1 MAPSLLPDIAVT
13 MPSVPQPLSSW
24 PEHLQAS
31 WLRCAHQTSAS
42 LWHPPHCARGQ
53 TLESLRQRKR
63 DLLTTGE
70 MALEDLY
77 EFMEGRPCALLLTDE
92 SGCLLARTGHPD
104 TLQAL
109 AALGFGPGAFF
120 SEGRIGTNAVNLAA
134 LEGVPLCVSGPQHF
148 NQRLHPWHCCASP
161 VYNST
166 GRQVAIMALIC
177 RVEEAAPG
185 DLALTVSA
193 GRELANLLQMERL
206 MQESQHHLS
215 ELYALLDGMEDGVLA
230 WDPQGRLR
238 YLNALAASRL
248 QLDPA
253 VCLGQPLDHHLLMP
267 QRLRLAIAEMTPLS
281 HVEVTLERRET
292 RGEAFIDA
300 LVSLKPLPGP
310 DGVSFIVLLH
320 PTDRLRA
327 IHQLRQTVP
336 ELSALVGESSAM
348 RKLLRHARQAARG
361 QGPVL
366 LRGEEEVGKAQLAEA
381 IHFGSERAAGPLVI
395 FNCQAWPRE
404 RMAQELMGSDEAG
417 QERAGKF
424 ELAHGGTLVLE
435 QVECLPAPMQA
446 ALLQLL
452 KTGRIQRFDSA
463 RILPLRVRIIATS
476 SAPLEQRVQEGEFG
490 RQLLYALQGCELW
503 LPSLRERSADLP
515 GLIRQ
520 HLAVQG
526 GEPGRQFTPDA
537 LDCLLAYP
545 WPGNLGELRS
555 AIEYALLHCSE
566 AQIPPRALPAAI
578 RQGHCLLADEV
589 VGQPLLTLAELEHQ
603 AILRAARASKGQVSQ
618 MARQLG
624 ISRTTLWRRL
634 KLLDIDPADY
644 HH

>member
-1 MAPSLLPDIAVT
+1 MTPS
-13 MPSVPQPLSSW
+13 PLSDNPATMSPSPLPPPSW
-24 PEHLQAS
+24 PEYLQAS
-31 WLRCAHQTSAS
+31 WLRCAHQTSAT
-42 LWHPPHCARGQ
+42 LWHPPHSAKGQ
-53 TLESLRQRKR
+53 TLHSLRQRKR

-92 SGCLLARTGHPD
+92 SGCLLAQTGHPE
-104 TLQAL
+104 TLGEL

-120 SEGRIGTNAVNLAA
+120 SEGRIGTNAINLAA
-134 LEGVPLCVSGPQHF
+134 LEGIPLCVSGPQHF
-148 NQRLHPWHCCASP
+148 NQSLHPWHCCASP
-161 VYNST
+161 VYDSN
-166 GRQVAIMALIC
+166 GRQVAIVALIC

-215 ELYALLDGMEDGVLA
+215 ELYALLDGMDDGVLA

-248 QLDPA
+248 RLDPDL
-253 VCLGQPLDHHLLMP
+253 CLGQPLDRHLLLP
-267 QRLRLAIAEMTPLS
+267 RRLQLAIEERAPLS
-281 HVEVTLERRET
+281 HVEVTLERT
-292 RGEAFIDA
+292 GTGEFIDA

-310 DGVSFIVLLH
+310 DGVGFIALLH
-320 PTDRLRA
+320 PADRLRA
-327 IHQLRQTVP
+327 IHRLRQTVP

-381 IHFGSERAAGPLVI
+381 IHFGSERAAGPLVTL
-395 FNCQAWPRE
+395 NCQALPGD
-404 RMAQELMGSDEAG
+404 RMALELMGSDEAG

-435 QVECLPAPMQA
+435 QVECLSLPMQA

-476 SAPLEQRVQEGEFG
+476 SAPLEQRVQEGHFG

-503 LPSLRERSADLP
+503 LPSLRERTADLP
-515 GLIRQ
+515 GLISQ
-520 HLAVQG
+520 QLVAQG
-526 GEPGRQFTPDA
+526 REPGRRFNPAA

-555 AIEYALLHCSE
+555 AIEYALLHSSE
-566 AQIPPRALPAAI
+566 ALIPPQALPVAI
-578 RQGHCLLADEV
+578 RHGHQPAADAV
-589 VGQPLLTLAELEHQ
+589 MGPPLLTLAELERQ
-603 AILRAARASKGQVSQ
+603 AILRSAHASKGQVSL

-634 KLLDIDPADY
+634 KLLDMDPADY
-644 HH
+644 QG

>member
-148 NQRLHPWHCCASP
+148 NQSLHPWHCCASP

-166 GRQVAIMALIC
+166 GRQVAIVALIC

-253 VCLGQPLDHHLLMP
+253 FCLGQPLDHHLLLP
-267 QRLRLAIAEMTPLS
+267 QRLRLAIAEMAPLS

-300 LVSLKPLPGP
+300 MVSLKPLPGP

-404 RMAQELMGSDEAG
+404 RMALELMGSDEAG

-435 QVECLPAPMQA
+435 QVECLP
-446 ALLQLL
+446 
-452 KTGRIQRFDSA
+452 
-463 RILPLRVRIIATS
+463 LRVRIIATS
-476 SAPLEQRVQEGEFG
+476 SAPLEQRVQEGGFG

-503 LPSLRERSADLP
+503 LPSLRERRADLP

-520 HLAVQG
+520 HLTVQG
-526 GEPGRQFTPDA
+526 GEPGRQFTSDA

-578 RQGHCLLADEV
+578 RQGHCLLVDEV
-589 VGQPLLTLAELEHQ
+589 VGQPRLTLAELEHQ

>member
-1 MAPSLLPDIAVT
+1 MTPSLLPDIAVT

-148 NQRLHPWHCCASP
+148 NQSLHPWHCCASP

-166 GRQVAIMALIC
+166 GRQVAIVALIC

-253 VCLGQPLDHHLLMP
+253 FCLGQPLDHHLLLP
-267 QRLRLAIAEMTPLS
+267 QRLRLAIAEMAPLS

-300 LVSLKPLPGP
+300 MVSLKPLPGP

-404 RMAQELMGSDEAG
+404 RMALELMGSDEAG

-435 QVECLPAPMQA
+435 QVEC
-446 ALLQLL
+446 
-452 KTGRIQRFDSA
+452 
-463 RILPLRVRIIATS
+463 LPLRVRIIATS

-503 LPSLRERSADLP
+503 LPSLRERRADLP

-520 HLAVQG
+520 HLTVQG
-526 GEPGRQFTPDA
+526 GEPGRQFTSDA

-555 AIEYALLHCSE
+555 AIEYAQLHCSE

-578 RQGHCLLADEV
+578 RQGHCLLVDEV
-589 VGQPLLTLAELEHQ
+589 VGQPRLTLAELEHQ
-603 AILRAARASKGQVSQ
+603 AILRAARASNGQVSQ

-624 ISRTTLWRRL
+624 ISRTTLCRRL

>member
-1 MAPSLLPDIAVT
+1 MTPSLLPDIAVT

-166 GRQVAIMALIC
+166 GRQVAIVALIC

-253 VCLGQPLDHHLLMP
+253 FCLGQPLDHHLLLP
-267 QRLRLAIAEMTPLS
+267 QRLRLAIAEMAPLS

-404 RMAQELMGSDEAG
+404 RMALELMGSDEAG

-435 QVECLPAPMQA
+435 QVEC
-446 ALLQLL
+446 
-452 KTGRIQRFDSA
+452 
-463 RILPLRVRIIATS
+463 LPLRVRIIATS

-520 HLAVQG
+520 HLTVQG
-526 GEPGRQFTPDA
+526 GEPGRQFTSDA

-578 RQGHCLLADEV
+578 RQGHCLLVDEV
-589 VGQPLLTLAELEHQ
+589 VGQPRLTLAELEHQ
-603 AILRAARASKGQVSQ
+603 AILRAARASNGQVSQ

-624 ISRTTLWRRL
+624 ISRTTLCRRL

>member
-1 MAPSLLPDIAVT
+1 MTPSLLPDIAVT

-109 AALGFGPGAFF
+109 AVLGFGPGAFF

-166 GRQVAIMALIC
+166 GRQVAIVALIC

-248 QLDPA
+248 QLDPD
-253 VCLGQPLDHHLLMP
+253 VCLGQPLDHHLLLP
-267 QRLRLAIAEMTPLS
+267 QRLRLAIAEMAPLS

-300 LVSLKPLPGP
+300 MVSLKPLPGP

-404 RMAQELMGSDEAG
+404 RMALELMGSDEAG

-435 QVECLPAPMQA
+435 QVECLP
-446 ALLQLL
+446 
-452 KTGRIQRFDSA
+452 
-463 RILPLRVRIIATS
+463 LRVRIIATS
-476 SAPLEQRVQEGEFG
+476 SAPLEQRVQERGFG

-503 LPSLRERSADLP
+503 LPSLRERRADLP

-520 HLAVQG
+520 HLTVQG

-578 RQGHCLLADEV
+578 RQGHCLLVDEV

>member
-1 MAPSLLPDIAVT
+1 
-13 MPSVPQPLSSW
+13 
-24 PEHLQAS
+24 
-31 WLRCAHQTSAS
+31 
-42 LWHPPHCARGQ
+42 
-53 TLESLRQRKR
+53 
-63 DLLTTGE
+63 
-70 MALEDLY
+70 
-77 EFMEGRPCALLLTDE
+77 
-92 SGCLLARTGHPD
+92 
-104 TLQAL
+104 
-109 AALGFGPGAFF
+109 
-120 SEGRIGTNAVNLAA
+120 
-134 LEGVPLCVSGPQHF
+134 
-148 NQRLHPWHCCASP
+148 
-161 VYNST
+161 
-166 GRQVAIMALIC
+166 MALIC

-248 QLDPA
+248 QLDPD
-253 VCLGQPLDHHLLMP
+253 VCLGQPLDHHLLLP

-404 RMAQELMGSDEAG
+404 RMALELMGSDEAG

-476 SAPLEQRVQEGEFG
+476 SAPLEQRVQEGGFG

-578 RQGHCLLADEV
+578 RQGHCLLANEV

>member
-1 MAPSLLPDIAVT
+1 

-148 NQRLHPWHCCASP
+148 NQSLHPWHCCASP

-166 GRQVAIMALIC
+166 GRQVAIVALIC

-253 VCLGQPLDHHLLMP
+253 FCLGQPLDHHLLLP
-267 QRLRLAIAEMTPLS
+267 QRLRLAIAEMAPLS

-300 LVSLKPLPGP
+300 MVSLKPLPGP

-404 RMAQELMGSDEAG
+404 RMALELMGSDEAG

-435 QVECLPAPMQA
+435 QVEC
-446 ALLQLL
+446 
-452 KTGRIQRFDSA
+452 
-463 RILPLRVRIIATS
+463 LPLRVRIIATS

-503 LPSLRERSADLP
+503 LPSLRERRADLP

-520 HLAVQG
+520 HLTVQG
-526 GEPGRQFTPDA
+526 GEPGRQFTSDA

-555 AIEYALLHCSE
+555 AIEYAQLHCSE

-578 RQGHCLLADEV
+578 RQGHCLLVDEV
-589 VGQPLLTLAELEHQ
+589 VGQPRLTLAELEHQ
-603 AILRAARASKGQVSQ
+603 AILRAARASNGQVSQ

-624 ISRTTLWRRL
+624 ISRTTLCRRL

>member
-1 MAPSLLPDIAVT
+1 MTPFPLPDSPVT
-13 MPSVPQPLSSW
+13 MSSSPLPPSSW

-31 WLRCAHQTSAS
+31 WLRCAHQTSAT

-53 TLESLRQRKR
+53 TLQSLRQRKR

-92 SGCLLARTGHPD
+92 SGCLLARTGHGE
-104 TLQAL
+104 TLKEL
-109 AALGFGPGAFF
+109 DALGFGPGAFF
-120 SEGRIGTNAVNLAA
+120 SEGRIGTNAINLAA
-134 LEGVPLCVSGPQHF
+134 LEGIPLCVSGPQHF
-148 NQRLHPWHCCASP
+148 NQTLHPWHCCASP
-161 VYNST
+161 VYNCD
-166 GRQVAIMALIC
+166 GRQVAVVALLC
-177 RVEEAAPG
+177 RVEEAAAG

-193 GRELANLLQMERL
+193 GRELAHLLQMERL

-215 ELYALLDGMEDGVLA
+215 ELYALLDGMDDGVLA

-238 YLNALAASRL
+238 YLNGLAARRL
-248 QLDPA
+248 RLDPD
-253 VCLGQPLDHHLLMP
+253 VCLGQPLDHHLLLP
-267 QRLRLAIAEMTPLS
+267 RRLRLAIEAMTPLS
-281 HVEVTLERRET
+281 HVEVTLEKT
-292 RGEAFIDA
+292 GDQAGEFIDA

-310 DGVSFIVLLH
+310 DGVGFIALLH

-327 IHQLRQTVP
+327 IHRLRQTVP

-361 QGPVL
+361 QGPIL

-381 IHFGSERAAGPLVI
+381 IHFGSEGAAGPLVTL
-395 FNCQAWPRE
+395 NCQALPDE
-404 RMAQELMGSDEAG
+404 RMALELMGSDEAG

-435 QVECLPAPMQA
+435 QVEYLPMPMQA

-463 RILPLRVRIIATS
+463 RILPLKVRIIATS
-476 SAPLEQRVQEGEFG
+476 SAPLEQRVQEGHFG

-503 LPSLRERSADLP
+503 LPSLRERAADLP
-515 GLIRQ
+515 GLIAQ
-520 HLAVQG
+520 QLVAQG
-526 GEPGRQFTPDA
+526 REPGRRFSPAA

-555 AIEYALLHCSE
+555 AIEYALLHSGDK
-566 AQIPPRALPAAI
+566 AISPQALPAAI
-578 RQGHCLLADEV
+578 CQGHPPASADAAV
-589 VGQPLLTLAELEHQ
+589 QPLLPLAELERQ
-603 AILRAARASKGQVSQ
+603 AILRCAHASKGQVSL

-634 KLLDIDPADY
+634 KQLDMDLADY
-644 HH
+644 QS

>member
-1 MAPSLLPDIAVT
+1 
-13 MPSVPQPLSSW
+13 
-24 PEHLQAS
+24 
-31 WLRCAHQTSAS
+31 
-42 LWHPPHCARGQ
+42 
-53 TLESLRQRKR
+53 
-63 DLLTTGE
+63 
-70 MALEDLY
+70 
-77 EFMEGRPCALLLTDE
+77 
-92 SGCLLARTGHPD
+92 
-104 TLQAL
+104 
-109 AALGFGPGAFF
+109 
-120 SEGRIGTNAVNLAA
+120 
-134 LEGVPLCVSGPQHF
+134 
-148 NQRLHPWHCCASP
+148 
-161 VYNST
+161 
-166 GRQVAIMALIC
+166 
-177 RVEEAAPG
+177 

-404 RMAQELMGSDEAG
+404 RMALELMGSDEAG

-476 SAPLEQRVQEGEFG
+476 SAPLEQRVQEGGFG

-520 HLAVQG
+520 HLTVQG

-589 VGQPLLTLAELEHQ
+589 VGQPLLTLEELEHQ
-603 AILRAARASKGQVSQ
+603 AILRSARASKGQVSQ

>member
-148 NQRLHPWHCCASP
+148 NQSLHPWHCCASP

-166 GRQVAIMALIC
+166 GRQVAIVALIC

-253 VCLGQPLDHHLLMP
+253 FCLGQPLDHHLLLP

-300 LVSLKPLPGP
+300 MVSLKPLPGP

-404 RMAQELMGSDEAG
+404 RMALELMGSDEAG

-435 QVECLPAPMQA
+435 QVECLP
-446 ALLQLL
+446 
-452 KTGRIQRFDSA
+452 R
-463 RILPLRVRIIATS
+463 RVRIIATS

-503 LPSLRERSADLP
+503 LPSLRERRADLP

-520 HLAVQG
+520 HLTVQG
-526 GEPGRQFTPDA
+526 GEPGRQFTSDA

-578 RQGHCLLADEV
+578 RQGHCLLANEV

>member
-1 MAPSLLPDIAVT
+1 MTPSLLPDIAVT

-148 NQRLHPWHCCASP
+148 NQSLHPWHCCASP

-166 GRQVAIMALIC
+166 GRQVAIVALIC

-267 QRLRLAIAEMTPLS
+267 QRLRLAIAEMTPLR

-292 RGEAFIDA
+292 RGGAFIDA

-404 RMAQELMGSDEAG
+404 RMALELTGSDEAG

-435 QVECLPAPMQA
+435 QVEC
-446 ALLQLL
+446 
-452 KTGRIQRFDSA
+452 
-463 RILPLRVRIIATS
+463 LPLRVRIIATS

-503 LPSLRERSADLP
+503 LPSLRERRADLP

-520 HLAVQG
+520 HLTVQG
-526 GEPGRQFTPDA
+526 GEPGRQFTSDA

-555 AIEYALLHCSE
+555 AIEYAQLHCSE

-618 MARQLG
+618 RLARV
-624 ISRTTLWRRL
+624 
-634 KLLDIDPADY
+634 
-644 HH
+644 

>member
-1 MAPSLLPDIAVT
+1 MTPS
-13 MPSVPQPLSSW
+13 PLSDNPATMSPSPLPPPSW
-24 PEHLQAS
+24 PEYLQAS
-31 WLRCAHQTSAS
+31 WLRCAHQTSAT
-42 LWHPPHCARGQ
+42 LWHAPHSAKGQ
-53 TLESLRQRKR
+53 TLHSLRQRKR

-92 SGCLLARTGHPD
+92 SGCLLAQTGHPE
-104 TLQAL
+104 TLGEL

-120 SEGRIGTNAVNLAA
+120 SEGRIGTNAINLAA
-134 LEGVPLCVSGPQHF
+134 LEGIPLCVSGPQHF
-148 NQRLHPWHCCASP
+148 NQSLHPWHCCASP
-161 VYNST
+161 VYDSN
-166 GRQVAIMALIC
+166 GRQVAIVALIC

-215 ELYALLDGMEDGVLA
+215 ELYALLDGMDDGVLA

-248 QLDPA
+248 RLDPDL
-253 VCLGQPLDHHLLMP
+253 CLGQPLDRHLLLP
-267 QRLRLAIAEMTPLS
+267 RRLQLAIEERAPLS
-281 HVEVTLERRET
+281 HVEVTLERT
-292 RGEAFIDA
+292 GTGEFIDA

-310 DGVSFIVLLH
+310 DGVGFIALLH
-320 PTDRLRA
+320 PADRLRA
-327 IHQLRQTVP
+327 IHRLRQTVP

-381 IHFGSERAAGPLVI
+381 IHFGSERAAGPLVTL
-395 FNCQAWPRE
+395 NCQALPGD
-404 RMAQELMGSDEAG
+404 RMALELMGSDEAG

-435 QVECLPAPMQA
+435 QVECLSLPMQA

-476 SAPLEQRVQEGEFG
+476 SAPLEQRVQEGHFG

-503 LPSLRERSADLP
+503 LPSLRERTADLP
-515 GLIRQ
+515 GLISQ
-520 HLAVQG
+520 QLVAQG
-526 GEPGRQFTPDA
+526 REPGRRFNPAA

-555 AIEYALLHCSE
+555 AIEYALLHSSE
-566 AQIPPRALPAAI
+566 ALIPPQALPVTI
-578 RQGHCLLADEV
+578 RHGHQPAVDAV
-589 VGQPLLTLAELEHQ
+589 VGPPLLTLAELERQ
-603 AILRAARASKGQVSQ
+603 AILRSAHASKGQVSL

-634 KLLDIDPADY
+634 KLLDMDPADY
-644 HH
+644 QG

>member
-1 MAPSLLPDIAVT
+1 MSPSPLP
-13 MPSVPQPLSSW
+13 PPSW
-24 PEHLQAS
+24 PEYLQAS
-31 WLRCAHQTSAS
+31 WLRCAHQTSAT
-42 LWHPPHCARGQ
+42 LWHLPHSAKGQ
-53 TLESLRQRKR
+53 TLHSLRQRKR

-92 SGCLLARTGHPD
+92 SGCLLAQTGHPE
-104 TLQAL
+104 TLGEL

-120 SEGRIGTNAVNLAA
+120 SEGRIGTNAINLAA
-134 LEGVPLCVSGPQHF
+134 LEGIPLCVSGPQHF
-148 NQRLHPWHCCASP
+148 NQSLHPWHCCASP
-161 VYNST
+161 VYDSN
-166 GRQVAIMALIC
+166 GRQVAIVALIC
-177 RVEEAAPG
+177 RVEEAAAG

-193 GRELANLLQMERL
+193 GRELAHLLQMERL

-215 ELYALLDGMEDGVLA
+215 ELYALLDGMDDGVLA

-248 QLDPA
+248 RLDPDL
-253 VCLGQPLDHHLLMP
+253 CLGQPLDRHLLLP
-267 QRLRLAIAEMTPLS
+267 RRLQLAIEERAPLS
-281 HVEVTLERRET
+281 HVEVTLERT
-292 RGEAFIDA
+292 GTGEFIDA

-310 DGVSFIVLLH
+310 DGVGFIALLH
-320 PTDRLRA
+320 PADRLRA
-327 IHQLRQTVP
+327 IHRLRQTVP

-381 IHFGSERAAGPLVI
+381 IHFGSERAAGPLVTL
-395 FNCQAWPRE
+395 NCQALPGD
-404 RMAQELMGSDEAG
+404 RMALELMGSDEAG

-435 QVECLPAPMQA
+435 QVECLSLPMQA

-476 SAPLEQRVQEGEFG
+476 SAPLEQRVREGHFG

-503 LPSLRERSADLP
+503 LPSLRERTADLP
-515 GLIRQ
+515 GLISQ
-520 HLAVQG
+520 QLVAQG
-526 GEPGRQFTPDA
+526 REPGRRFNPAA
-537 LDCLLAYP
+537 LDCLLAYH

-555 AIEYALLHCSE
+555 AIEYALLHSSE
-566 AQIPPRALPAAI
+566 ALIPPQALPVAI
-578 RQGHCLLADEV
+578 RHGHQPAADAV
-589 VGQPLLTLAELEHQ
+589 MGPPLLTLAELERQ
-603 AILRAARASKGQVSQ
+603 AILHSAHASKGQVSL

-634 KLLDIDPADY
+634 KLLDMDPADY
-644 HH
+644 QG

>member
-1 MAPSLLPDIAVT
+1 MTPFPLPDSPVT
-13 MPSVPQPLSSW
+13 MSSSPLPPSSW

-31 WLRCAHQTSAS
+31 WLRCAHQTSAT

-53 TLESLRQRKR
+53 TLQSLRQRKR

-77 EFMEGRPCALLLTDE
+77 EFMEGCPCALLLTDE
-92 SGCLLARTGHPD
+92 SGCLLARTGHGE
-104 TLQAL
+104 TLKTL
-109 AALGFGPGAFF
+109 DALGFGPGAFF
-120 SEGRIGTNAVNLAA
+120 SEGRIGTNAINLAA
-134 LEGVPLCVSGPQHF
+134 LEGIPLCVSGPQHF
-148 NQRLHPWHCCASP
+148 NQTLHPWHCCASP
-161 VYNST
+161 VYNSD
-166 GRQVAIMALIC
+166 GRQVAVVALFC
-177 RVEEAAPG
+177 RVEEAAAG

-193 GRELANLLQMERL
+193 GRELAHLLQMERL

-215 ELYALLDGMEDGVLA
+215 ELYALLDGMDDGVLA

-238 YLNALAASRL
+238 YLNGLAARRL
-248 QLDPA
+248 RLDPD
-253 VCLGQPLDHHLLMP
+253 VCLGQPLDHHLLLP
-267 QRLRLAIAEMTPLS
+267 RRLRLAIEAMTPLS
-281 HVEVTLERRET
+281 HVEVTLERT
-292 RGEAFIDA
+292 GEQAGEFIDA

-310 DGVSFIVLLH
+310 DGVGFIALLH

-327 IHQLRQTVP
+327 IHRLRQTVP

-361 QGPVL
+361 QGPIL

-381 IHFGSERAAGPLVI
+381 IHFGSERAAGPLVTL
-395 FNCQAWPRE
+395 NCQALPGE
-404 RMAQELMGSDEAG
+404 RMALELMGSDEAG

-435 QVECLPAPMQA
+435 QVEYLPMPMQA

-463 RILPLRVRIIATS
+463 RILPLKVRIIATS
-476 SAPLEQRVQEGEFG
+476 SAPLEQRVQEGRFG

-503 LPSLRERSADLP
+503 LPSLRERAADLP
-515 GLIRQ
+515 GLIAQ
-520 HLAVQG
+520 QLVAQG
-526 GEPGRQFTPDA
+526 REPGRRFSPAA

-555 AIEYALLHCSE
+555 AIEYALLHSSDE
-566 AQIPPRALPAAI
+566 SISPQALPAAI
-578 RQGHCLLADEV
+578 CHGHPPASADAME
-589 VGQPLLTLAELEHQ
+589 QPLLSLAELERQ
-603 AILRAARASKGQVSQ
+603 AILRCAHASKGQVSL

-634 KLLDIDPADY
+634 KRLDMDLADY
-644 HH
+644 QN

>member
-1 MAPSLLPDIAVT
+1 MASSLLPDIAVT

-148 NQRLHPWHCCASP
+148 NQSLHPWHCCASP

-166 GRQVAIMALIC
+166 GRQVAIVALIC

-253 VCLGQPLDHHLLMP
+253 FCLGQPLDHHLLLP

-404 RMAQELMGSDEAG
+404 RMALELMGSDEAG

-435 QVECLPAPMQA
+435 QVEC
-446 ALLQLL
+446 
-452 KTGRIQRFDSA
+452 
-463 RILPLRVRIIATS
+463 LPLRVRIIATS

-503 LPSLRERSADLP
+503 LPSLRERRADLP

-520 HLAVQG
+520 HLTVQG

-555 AIEYALLHCSE
+555 AIEYAQLHCSE

-578 RQGHCLLADEV
+578 RQGHCLLVDEV
-589 VGQPLLTLAELEHQ
+589 VGQPRLTLAELEHQ

>member
-1 MAPSLLPDIAVT
+1 MTLPSASQP
-13 MPSVPQPLSSW
+13 PQPW
-24 PEHLQAS
+24 PDYLQSS
-31 WLRCAHQTSAS
+31 WLRCAHQTSAT
-42 LWHPPHCARGQ
+42 LWHAPHSAKGQ
-53 TLESLRQRKR
+53 TLHSLRQRKR

-92 SGCLLARTGHPD
+92 SGCLLAQTGHPE
-104 TLQAL
+104 TLGEL

-120 SEGRIGTNAVNLAA
+120 SEGRIGTNAINLAA
-134 LEGVPLCVSGPQHF
+134 LEGIPLCVSGPQHF
-148 NQRLHPWHCCASP
+148 NQSLHPWHCCASP
-161 VYNST
+161 VYDSN
-166 GRQVAIMALIC
+166 GRQVAIVALIC

-215 ELYALLDGMEDGVLA
+215 ELYALLDGMDDGVLA

-248 QLDPA
+248 RLDPDL
-253 VCLGQPLDHHLLMP
+253 CLGQPLDRHLLLP
-267 QRLRLAIAEMTPLS
+267 RRLQLAIEERAPLS
-281 HVEVTLERRET
+281 HVEVTLERT
-292 RGEAFIDA
+292 GTGEFIDA

-310 DGVSFIVLLH
+310 DGVGFIALLH
-320 PTDRLRA
+320 PADRLRT
-327 IHQLRQTVP
+327 IHRLRQTVP

-348 RKLLRHARQAARG
+348 RKLLRHTRQAARG
-361 QGPVL
+361 QGPIL

-381 IHFGSERAAGPLVI
+381 IHFGSERAAGPLVTL
-395 FNCQAWPRE
+395 NCQALPGD
-404 RMAQELMGSDEAG
+404 RMALELMGSDEAG

-435 QVECLPAPMQA
+435 QVECLSLPMQA

-476 SAPLEQRVQEGEFG
+476 SAPLEQRVQEGHFG

-503 LPSLRERSADLP
+503 LPSLRERTADLP
-515 GLIRQ
+515 GLISQ
-520 HLAVQG
+520 QLVAQG
-526 GEPGRQFTPDA
+526 REPGRRFNPAA

-555 AIEYALLHCSE
+555 AIEYALLHSSE
-566 AQIPPRALPAAI
+566 ALIPPQALPVAI
-578 RQGHCLLADEV
+578 RHGHQPAVDAV
-589 VGQPLLTLAELEHQ
+589 VGPPLLTLAELERQ
-603 AILRAARASKGQVSQ
+603 AILRSAHASKGQVSL

-634 KLLDIDPADY
+634 KLLDMDPADY
-644 HH
+644 QG